1 MLNTWKIHYMSE
13 TSVFLLQKDLLF
25 PINPIDLGLGEPWRG
40 HGSLWSGFLANAA
53 SRWMGWNH
61 LWGHRNPPQIGLF
74 NVFGWWFQT
83 FFMFHNIWD
92 NPSHWLIF
100 FKMVKTTNQ
109 YTYESVWM
117 GSIPWYLM
125 VVCCTPILQQLH
137 LKWWWILEQTEKF
150 HCPDHQLWVFILCIT
165 QLNCFGWKV
174 PRFNNGS

>member
-1 MLNTWKIHYMSE
+1 VWSWWSLSKPCRDYVGPIFIYTVE
-13 TSVFLLQKDLLF
+13 VDFTSDDH
-25 PINPIDLGLGEPWRG
+25 IYIYTD
-40 HGSLWSGFLANAA
+40 
-53 SRWMGWNH
+53 
-61 LWGHRNPPQIGLF
+61 
-74 NVFGWWFQT
+74 WWFGT

-100 FKMVKTTNQ
+100 VKMVKTTNQ